1 MKQLQPVIDALE
13 RQDFPRAAQLLKQ
26 LQKQSPDNPW
36 VQFYIGRW
44 YEATDKFSS
53 AEKVYRKLLQQATNP
68 KITTQARQGLKRIE
82 TIEQNQRKA
91 AINQAKTDAENHEPG
106 LLILEPIPP
115 EQKAKAAE
123 KVARMFNIDSY
134 TARMQLQSRG
144 WRLYRTGEMAE
155 LQVYGTEMR
164 SCGIPVFW
172 VSLNQIQQIN
182 VFRVQYFQFF
192 TPQPTIVCQNQQ
204 DQLGAITFNWSEV
217 TQRIDGLLPI
227 FSEAL
232 DYDPR
237 RPRTER
243 FRHKQMTQDH
253 ANICDLHLPQ
263 RRSILRF
270 YDQNYDFQQG
280 INLGNDSEITT
291 TTRIN
296 WNHLLDV
303 FNQNLKG
310 VKTWSEFTPFAETTL
325 DYTQLLS
332 HLPTY
337 VNVSHQEPSNWEAAF
352 QLYSALVF
360 LRTEDL
366 KYYNN
371 P

>member
-13 RQDFPRAAQLLKQ
+13 NQDFRQAAQLLKQ
-26 LQKQSPDNPW
+26 LKKQSPNDPW
-36 VQFYIGRW
+36 VRLYIGRW
-44 YEATDKFSS
+44 YEATDKFSE
-53 AEKVYRKLLQQATNP
+53 AEKIYRKLLQQATNP
-68 KITTQARQGLKRIE
+68 KITTQARQGLQRIE
-82 TIEQNQRKA
+82 TIEQDKRLA
-91 AINQAKTDAENHEPG
+91 AISQAKTETAQQQHG
-106 LLILEPIPP
+106 ILILEPISP
-115 EQKAKAAE
+115 EKKAQAAQ
-123 KVARMFNIDSY
+123 KVARMLKTDAY

-144 WRLYRTGEMAE
+144 WRLYRTGDMAE
-155 LQVYGTEMR
+155 LQVYGQEMR
-164 SCGIPVFW
+164 SSDIPVFW

-182 VFRVQYFQFF
+182 VFRVQYFQSL
-192 TPQPTIVCQNQQ
+192 TPQPTVVCQNHQ

-227 FSEAL
+227 FSAAL

-253 ANICDLHLPQ
+253 ANIYDLHLPQ

-270 YDQNYDFQQG
+270 YDQVYDFKQG
-280 INLGNDSEITT
+280 IDFSSSAELTT
-291 TTRIN
+291 TTRMN
-296 WNHLLDV
+296 WTHLLEV
-303 FNQNLKG
+303 FDQNLRR
-310 VKTWSEFTPFAETTL
+310 VTTWSEFTAFAETTL

-337 VNVSHQEPSNWEAAF
+337 VNVSNQEPTIWEAAF

-360 LRTEDL
+360 LKTEEGR
-366 KYYNN
+366 
-371 P
+371 